1 MHVLDILKTKGDRL
15 IAVRPDTTVRDTADT
30 LGRERIG
37 VALVRGQ
44 DGALSGIIS
53 ERDIVRGIAD
63 HGPAALDMRVADL
76 MTRSIVTCTPENSTE
91 ELVEKML
98 AEQIRHLPVMQDDAL
113 VGVVSVNDVMKS
125 VLAELKQREKVLQE
139 QVITAA
145 GWSTDED

>member
-1 MHVLDILKTKGDRL
+1 MHVLDILKAKGDRL

>member
-15 IAVRPDTTVRDTADT
+15 ITVRPDATVRDTADT

-37 VALVRGQ
+37 VALIREQ